1 MEFDSDAVIDFE
13 DVKSRGDRKAVFNVV
28 QKLKDLGPDLP
39 SPHMK
44 SLKGEANLFELRPK
58 QGACEARP
66 IYARFGGREEERLRS
81 SRRGCERSPEPP
93 RLTADNRAI
102 IMTTMAASQKNF
114 DALLAE
120 EQLADPS
127 FRAEWQRLAPGR
139 EFAATLLRY
148 RAEHKLSQRALAKKL
163 GVSQPRV
170 VKLESGEHNPEV
182 DTIINAV
189 RRLGIEFVLDV
200 APASRKPT
208 LVTARAQKRGAIAH
222 DDVSVVAASS
232 V

>member
-1 MEFDSDAVIDFE
+1 M
-13 DVKSRGDRKAVFNVV
+13 
-28 QKLKDLGPDLP
+28 
-39 SPHMK
+39 
-44 SLKGEANLFELRPK
+44 
-58 QGACEARP
+58 
-66 IYARFGGREEERLRS
+66 
-81 SRRGCERSPEPP
+81 
-93 RLTADNRAI
+93 TADNRTI
-102 IMTTMAASQKNF
+102 IMTAMASSKKNF

-127 FRAEWQRLAPGR
+127 FRAEWQRLAPAR

-163 GVSQPRV
+163 GLSQPRV

-208 LVTARAQKRGAIAH
+208 LVTARAQKHGAIAH

>member
-1 MEFDSDAVIDFE
+1 M
-13 DVKSRGDRKAVFNVV
+13 
-28 QKLKDLGPDLP
+28 
-39 SPHMK
+39 
-44 SLKGEANLFELRPK
+44 
-58 QGACEARP
+58 
-66 IYARFGGREEERLRS
+66 
-81 SRRGCERSPEPP
+81 
-93 RLTADNRAI
+93 
-102 IMTTMAASQKNF
+102 MTTPGETF
-114 DALLAE
+114 DALLAK
-120 EQLADPS
+120 EQLADSS
-127 FRAEWQRLAPGR
+127 FRAEWQRLAPAR

-170 VKLESGEHNPEV
+170 VKLESGEHNPGV

-200 APASRKPT
+200 APAGRKPA
-208 LVTARAQKRGAIAH
+208 LVTARAQKRGAVAH

>member
-1 MEFDSDAVIDFE
+1 MT
-13 DVKSRGDRKAVFNVV
+13 N
-28 QKLKDLGPDLP
+28 P
-39 SPHMK
+39 SK
-44 SLKGEANLFELRPK
+44 
-58 QGACEARP
+58 
-66 IYARFGGREEERLRS
+66 
-81 SRRGCERSPEPP
+81 
-93 RLTADNRAI
+93 T
-102 IMTTMAASQKNF
+102 F
-114 DALLAE
+114 DALVAE

-127 FRAEWQRLAPGR
+127 FRAEWQRFALAR

-189 RRLGIEFVLDV
+189 RQLGIEFVLDV
-200 APASRKPT
+200 APRSRKAA

>member
-1 MEFDSDAVIDFE
+1 MT
-13 DVKSRGDRKAVFNVV
+13 
-28 QKLKDLGPDLP
+28 
-39 SPHMK
+39 MT
-44 SLKGEANLFELRPK
+44 
-58 QGACEARP
+58 
-66 IYARFGGREEERLRS
+66 
-81 SRRGCERSPEPP
+81 
-93 RLTADNRAI
+93 TADKPFE
-102 IMTTMAASQKNF
+102 T
-114 DALLAE
+114 LLAE

-127 FRAEWQRLAPGR
+127 FRAEWQRLAPAR

-148 RAEHKLSQRALAKKL
+148 RVEHKLSQRTLAKKL

-200 APASRKPT
+200 APANRKPA
-208 LVTARAQKRGAIAH
+208 LVTARAQKGGAIAH

-232 V
+232 A

>member
-1 MEFDSDAVIDFE
+1 MTGSD
-13 DVKSRGDRKAVFNVV
+13 K
-28 QKLKDLGPDLP
+28 
-39 SPHMK
+39 
-44 SLKGEANLFELRPK
+44 
-58 QGACEARP
+58 
-66 IYARFGGREEERLRS
+66 
-81 SRRGCERSPEPP
+81 
-93 RLTADNRAI
+93 T
-102 IMTTMAASQKNF
+102 F
-114 DALLAE
+114 DALVAE

-127 FRAEWQRLAPGR
+127 FRAEWQRLAPAR
-139 EFAATLLRY
+139 EFAATLLHY
-148 RAEHKLSQRALAKKL
+148 RADHKLSQRALAKKL

-200 APASRKPT
+200 APAGRKPA
-208 LVTARAQKRGAIAH
+208 LVTARAQKRGAVAH

>member
-1 MEFDSDAVIDFE
+1 
-13 DVKSRGDRKAVFNVV
+13 
-28 QKLKDLGPDLP
+28 
-39 SPHMK
+39 
-44 SLKGEANLFELRPK
+44 
-58 QGACEARP
+58 
-66 IYARFGGREEERLRS
+66 
-81 SRRGCERSPEPP
+81 
-93 RLTADNRAI
+93 
-102 IMTTMAASQKNF
+102 MTTSSKTV

-127 FRAEWQRLAPGR
+127 FRAEWQRLAPAR

-148 RAEHKLSQRALAKKL
+148 RAEHELNQRALAKKL

-189 RRLGIEFVLDV
+189 RRLGIEFALDV
-200 APASRKPT
+200 APAGRKPA
-208 LVTARAQKRGAIAH
+208 LVTARAQKGGAISH

-232 V
+232 A

>member
-1 MEFDSDAVIDFE
+1 
-13 DVKSRGDRKAVFNVV
+13 
-28 QKLKDLGPDLP
+28 
-39 SPHMK
+39 MK
-44 SLKGEANLFELRPK
+44 SLDKTCN
-58 QGACEARP
+58 
-66 IYARFGGREEERLRS
+66 
-81 SRRGCERSPEPP
+81 
-93 RLTADNRAI
+93 
-102 IMTTMAASQKNF
+102 
-114 DALLAE
+114 ALVAE

-127 FRAEWQRLAPGR
+127 FRAEWQRLAPAR

-148 RAEHKLSQRALAKKL
+148 RSKHKLSQRDLAKKL

-200 APASRKPT
+200 APTSRKPA
-208 LVTARAQKRGAIAH
+208 LVTARAQRRGAIAH
-222 DDVSVVAASS
+222 ADVSVVAAS

>member
-1 MEFDSDAVIDFE
+1 MTSGYGANW
-13 DVKSRGDRKAVFNVV
+13 RGW
-28 QKLKDLGPDLP
+28 
-39 SPHMK
+39 
-44 SLKGEANLFELRPK
+44 
-58 QGACEARP
+58 
-66 IYARFGGREEERLRS
+66 Y
-81 SRRGCERSPEPP
+81 
-93 RLTADNRAI
+93 
-102 IMTTMAASQKNF
+102 
-114 DALLAE
+114 
-120 EQLADPS
+120 
-127 FRAEWQRLAPGR
+127 RAEWQRLAPAR

-200 APASRKPT
+200 APAGRKPA
-208 LVTARAQKRGAIAH
+208 LVTARAQKRGAIAQ
-222 DDVSVVAASS
+222 DEVSVVAASS

>member
-1 MEFDSDAVIDFE
+1 VAV
-13 DVKSRGDRKAVFNVV
+13 
-28 QKLKDLGPDLP
+28 
-39 SPHMK
+39 
-44 SLKGEANLFELRPK
+44 
-58 QGACEARP
+58 
-66 IYARFGGREEERLRS
+66 
-81 SRRGCERSPEPP
+81 
-93 RLTADNRAI
+93 
-102 IMTTMAASQKNF
+102 
-114 DALLAE
+114 
-120 EQLADPS
+120 
-127 FRAEWQRLAPGR
+127 APAR

-170 VKLESGEHNPEV
+170 VKLESGEHNPGV

-200 APASRKPT
+200 APAGRKPA